1 VHYPSGIQEA
11 THPPTSRAGQCDT
24 ETRSLPRPTISGWSL
39 KGFRV
44 GLTRDE
50 QAGCPCRPEQ
60 DQRLALQL
68 ERDEERVV
76 ILARL
81 LQLREREPG
90 SKRDAEQVGQGQMVH
105 ADPGTDPLAEPG
117 AGMVPATLAIAGDG
131 ADAPRWGAAPRTG

>member
-1 VHYPSGIQEA
+1 M
-11 THPPTSRAGQCDT
+11 
-24 ETRSLPRPTISGWSL
+24 
-39 KGFRV
+39 
-44 GLTRDE
+44 
-50 QAGCPCRPEQ
+50 
-60 DQRLALQL
+60 QL

-117 AGMVPATLAIAGDG
+117 AGMVPATLAIAGMEQMPPG
-131 ADAPRWGAAPRTG
+131 GGAAPRTG